1 MSDVDR
7 YDLEGVQAW
16 PTMFFTRR
24 WQDHAAE
31 RAAIIAALREL
42 QSRQRKTV
50 ESDVAVGAKS
60 GRGLYESGFD
70 LFREPHENLT
80 RLIRF
85 IDESLRVAVGVANG
99 REAAPQDLVV
109 DFVDSWY
116 HITNEGGFHDAHW
129 HHGCSWCGIFYV
141 QIASSGRT
149 AAGGAP
155 NGGSR
160 FYCPL
165 LTGGQYRDYGN
176 KYLAATM
183 DAPIED
189 GLLLLFPSYLLHSGL
204 PYQGAEDRIVI
215 AFNARVYV
223 REGTPSSAR
232 ISGGR

>member
-85 IDESLRVAVGVANG
+85 IYESLRVAVGVANG

-116 HITNEGGFHDAHW
+116 HITNDGGFHDAHH
-129 HHGCSWCGIFYV
+129 HHGCSWCGIVYL
-141 QIASSGRT
+141 QIGESGRD
-149 AAGGAP
+149 ASGGAP

-160 FYCPL
+160 FYSPL
-165 LTGGQYRDYGN
+165 ITGGLYRDYGN
-176 KYLAATM
+176 KYLNETM
-183 DAPIED
+183 DVPLED
-189 GLLLLFPSYLLHSGL
+189 GLLVLFPSYLLHSGL
-204 PYQGAEDRIVI
+204 PYRGGKDRVLI
-215 AFNARVYV
+215 AFNAQVHI
-223 REGTPSSAR
+223 REGSPSATQAR
-232 ISGGR
+232 GAH